1 MTTAFRAGA
10 AYFALVFAL
19 GFALGTLR
27 VLVLARLIGEL
38 GAVALELPVM
48 LLASWAIC
56 RWLIRRLRVATNVP
70 ARVTMGATAF
80 ALLMVA
86 ELGLSVWVF
95 ENNLATHLGHYATL
109 RGALGL
115 AGQVVFALLPVLQ
128 LRK

>member
-1 MTTAFRAGA
+1 MTTALKAGA

-19 GFALGTLR
+19 GFVLGTLR
-27 VLVLARLIGEL
+27 VLVLARYIGEL

-56 RWLIRRLRVATNVP
+56 RWLIRRLRVAADVP

-80 ALLMVA
+80 VLLMVA

-95 ENNLATHLGHYATL
+95 GNTLAAHLEHYATL
-109 RGALGL
+109 PGALGF
-115 AGQVVFALLPVLQ
+115 AGQFAFALMPVLQ
-128 LRK
+128 LRR